1 MGIKVIAI
9 EKGVYGHFRE
19 PGDEF
24 EIASESLFSETW
36 MERLDGK
43 GAPTKRGAKKGEVT
57 GTTGNNPI
65 GAMPPNPAH
74 DLA

>member
-1 MGIKVIAI
+1 
-9 EKGVYGHFRE
+9 
-19 PGDEF
+19 
-24 EIASESLFSETW
+24 
-36 MERLDGK
+36 MERADGK
-43 GAPTKRGAKKGEVT
+43 PVKRAKKNEVT

>member
-24 EIASESLFSETW
+24 EIADESLFSETW
-36 MERLDGK
+36 MERADGK
-43 GAPTKRGAKKGEVT
+43 PVKRAKKNEVT